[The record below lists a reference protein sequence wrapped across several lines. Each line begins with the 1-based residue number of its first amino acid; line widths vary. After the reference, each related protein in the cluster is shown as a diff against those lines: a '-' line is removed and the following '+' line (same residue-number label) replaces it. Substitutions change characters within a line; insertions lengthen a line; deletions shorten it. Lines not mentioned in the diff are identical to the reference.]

1 MYRPTLANL
10 ARHVRMPIIAVV
22 TACAAVSPL
31 HAQEGEVPV
40 AVAADASA
48 STAPDPARLEA
59 ARRLVALSLP
69 EGEASELIA
78 DLAGEAFDN
87 QIKAMLD
94 SDEMKDIAREAPQLR
109 RRLDRFAADA
119 REMMTQELSAA
130 TPRLLEVTAEIYALR
145 FTVAEMAEIGQFLQ
159 TPTGRRYARLSL
171 EMINDPRFAAWQA
184 DLEER
189 LQRRMQP
196 LLERFMTDIVALA
209 PKTTN

>member
-40 AVAADASA
+40 AAAADAAA
-48 STAPDPARLEA
+48 SSAPDPARLEA
-59 ARRLVALSLP
+59 ARRLVALSFP
-69 EGEASELIA
+69 DGEASELIA

-94 SDEMKDIAREAPQLR
+94 SDEMKDVAREAPQLR
-109 RRLDRFAADA
+109 RRLDRFAAEA
-119 REMMTQELSAA
+119 REMMTQELGAA
-130 TPRLLEVTAEIYALR
+130 APRLLELTAEIYALR
-145 FTVAEMAEIGQFLQ
+145 FTVAEMAEIEQFLM
-159 TPTGRRYARLSL
+159 TPTGRSYARLSF
-171 EMINDPRFAAWQA
+171 EMINDPRFLAWQT
-184 DLEER
+184 DVSER

-196 LLERFMTDIVALA
+196 MLERFMADVVSLA

>member
-1 MYRPTLANL
+1 MHHQKFVTATRRWRL
-10 ARHVRMPIIAVV
+10 PIIAALAV
-22 TACAAVSPL
+22 CAGLSPL
-31 HAQEGEVPV
+31 HAQDGAAPATA
-40 AVAADASA
+40 AVDTAAS
-48 STAPDPARLEA
+48 SAPDPARLEA

-78 DLAGEAFDN
+78 GLAGEAFDN

-145 FTVAEMAEIGQFLQ
+145 FTVAEMAEIEQFLQ

-171 EMINDPRFAAWQA
+171 EIINDPRFAAWQA